1 MRAAAF
7 AVSAMVSVAALPG
20 PVRAAELF
28 FHQGFE
34 TCWSPAA
41 SKAQFL
47 QSMRSS
53 IDGTSACIP
62 PQSGNQ
68 SGIGYTVCSN
78 ANGCGAGVAGCPVAV
93 QAGAFTGDF
102 TGGHFVGPG
111 TASNIVVPITTTG
124 LGSCNLNLTGIT
136 LSYTLD
142 YLMQGDGVDGVY
154 SSDMLTPAVAIIAYD
169 TNNNCNPVLAGLISS
184 FVPQAIGQ
192 AEVATAAAIEPDL
205 RADTLE
211 RSICPLSA
219 P

>member
-7 AVSAMVSVAALPG
+7 LVSAMVSVAALPA
-20 PVRAAELF
+20 PARAADLF

-34 TCWSPAA
+34 TCWSSAVG
-41 SKAQFL
+41 KAQFL
-47 QSMRSS
+47 ELMRAS
-53 IDGTSACIP
+53 IDGTSACSP
-62 PQSGNQ
+62 PQSGSQ

-78 ANGCGAGVAGCPVAV
+78 ANGCGVGMAGCPVAV
-93 QAGAFTGDF
+93 QAGAFAGDF
-102 TGGHFVGPG
+102 GGGHFLGPG
-111 TASNIVVPITTTG
+111 TASNIIVPITTTA

-154 SSDMLTPAVAIIAYD
+154 SSDMLAPAVAIVSYD
-169 TNNNCNPVLAGLISS
+169 TSNNCNPVLAGLISS
-184 FVPQAIGQ
+184 YVPQAIGQ
-192 AEVATAAAIEPDL
+192 AEAATAAAIGPDL

-211 RSICPLSA
+211 RSICPLSV

>member
-1 MRAAAF
+1 MRAAAPV
-7 AVSAMVSVAALPG
+7 VSALSVAALAG
-20 PVRAAELF
+20 PARAAELF

-34 TCWSPAA
+34 TCWSTAA

-47 QSMRSS
+47 ESVRSS

-68 SGIGYTVCSN
+68 SGIAYTVCSN

-124 LGSCNLNLTGIT
+124 QGSCNLNLTGIT